1 MQTFYEA
8 RAFELRRVSV
18 PALLETASRL
28 THFFYLSSQDL
39 NFLVEAVLQQHLQVA
54 DDGGGQDL
62 DGGAVRQSDPPE
74 DEAEGGDGVQE
85 LAAVVPAPVLTT
97 HEVGLQHRN
106 QVPSI
111 FCPIQRSFK
120 SLGNQG

>member
-85 LAAVVPAPVLTT
+85 LAAVVPAPVLAT
-97 HEVGLQHRN
+97 HEVGLQQN
-106 QVPSI
+106 VPSI
-111 FCPIQRSFK
+111 FRPIQRSFK